1 MDKIAALIGV
11 AMALTLALRS
21 YRSRQVPLNQTVTM
35 IVVWVLIFAVLT
47 LIFSRMGADLPH

>member
-11 AMALTLALRS
+11 AMALALALRS

-47 LIFSRMGADLPH
+47 LIFSRTGADLQH